1 MKGSREDHDVAKS
14 ERISL
19 VNAGEDDYHDDDVA
33 KNAFNRSSRAG
44 QIGGGAAAAAAAD
57 APERFVGASV
67 VAGSSSSFAATEQRR
82 RNFMQSFE
90 TEPSSS
96 DGTSSRRSSPSPSV
110 GVREPKSTRYRQ
122 AVLVS
127 CGLLLLGGLLVL
139 VKDRTSSDNGSDGT
153 VSDAPFVAFDYDPV
167 PSLYYAKEGNPILA
181 DNGEP
186 VSYTLSEIRRRFDA
200 AKKALLDTLEVQYG
214 SAYVHSIF
222 NNMTALR
229 SPPSSTGNIGWERM
243 KRKLQIKVLAV
254 QLRAGD
260 GGGAKDAKMEPFVW
274 ATGGH
279 SGTVTPACFVRHMM
293 TPLLM
298 FVILFHSLN

>member
-1 MKGSREDHDVAKS
+1 MKGSREDHDEAKS

-19 VNAGEDDYHDDDVA
+19 VNAGEDDHHDDDVA
-33 KNAFNRSSRAG
+33 NAFNRSSRAG
-44 QIGGGAAAAAAAD
+44 QVGGTAATTPAAAAD
-57 APERFVGASV
+57 APERFDGAFV

-82 RNFMQSFE
+82 RNVMQSFE

-96 DGTSSRRSSPSPSV
+96 DGTSSRRSPPSV
-110 GVREPKSTRYRQ
+110 GVRESKSGRYRQ
-122 AVLVS
+122 LILVA
-127 CGLLLLGGLLVL
+127 CGLLLLGGLFVL
-139 VKDRTSSDNGSDGT
+139 VRDRTSSDNGSAGSS
-153 VSDAPFVAFDYDPV
+153 SDAPFVPFDYDPV
-167 PSLYYAKEGNPILA
+167 PSLYYAKDGNPILA

-186 VSYTLSEIRRRFDA
+186 VSYTLSEVRRRFDA

-229 SPPSSTGNIGWERM
+229 SPPSSTGNVGWERM

-260 GGGAKDAKMEPFVW
+260 GSGGAKDARMEPFVW

-279 SGTVTPACFVRHMM
+279 SGMV
-293 TPLLM
+293 
-298 FVILFHSLN
+298 N